1 MAKDIYHETVK
12 TALIKDGWTITDDP
26 LRLKFGGRMTYVDL
40 GAEKLLAAEKQ
51 GQRIALEVKS
61 FLNASP
67 IKDLE
72 QALGQYILYSQV
84 LEKLEL
90 NRKLYLTVPQT
101 VFDDFLTEELP
112 KLIIE
117 LNHIQ
122 ILTFDSEL
130 EEVVQWFRDKILL
143 YPLNN
148 LL

>member
-1 MAKDIYHETVK
+1 MAKDIYHKTVK

-51 GQRIALEVKS
+51 GKRIAIGVKS
-61 FLNASP
+61 FLNPSP

-90 NRKLYLTVPQT
+90 NRELYIAIPQK
-101 VFDDFLTEELP
+101 VFSDFFTEELP
-112 KLIIE
+112 QLIIE
-117 LNHIQ
+117 LNNLK
-122 ILTFDSEL
+122 ILTFNPKV
-130 EEVVQWFRDKILL
+130 EEVVQWI
-143 YPLNN
+143 N
-148 LL
+148 

>member
-130 EEVVQWFRDKILL
+130 EEVVQWIK
-143 YPLNN
+143 
-148 LL
+148 